1 MFVIIFSYLYW
12 FLFSFESNDYLYNN
26 KESIV
31 NIEKEVNSYPLL
43 VEENFESNV
52 LEKLLKNDYF
62 LDSSIFK
69 YVDNKVSYNNKEY
82 LPDNLVTLSWS
93 FLYDS
98 KKNSRL
104 RVVALNSLKNLSK
117 EYHNKFWIKLKVVS
131 AYRSYLYQKWIKD
144 RGCSDL
150 FCAKAW
156 FSEHQSGLAVD
167 FWEATTEERY
177 KNNDKLK
184 LYFEWMKVNW
194 PKFWFTNTYQKWRD
208 VDWYSIEPWHWRYV
222 WKDLS
227 IYLYDNNLTFSE
239 FYYSNIF
246 IKG

>member
-1 MFVIIFSYLYW
+1 MFMIMFSFLYW
-12 FLFSFESNDYLYNN
+12 FFFSSESNINIYDN
-26 KESIV
+26 KDPVI
-31 NIEKEVNSYPLL
+31 NIEKEVKTPSLL
-43 VEENFESNV
+43 VEESFDSNV
-52 LEKLLKNDYF
+52 LEKLLKNDYMSDVS
-62 LDSSIFK
+62 LLK
-69 YVDNKVSYNNKEY
+69 YVDNKVSYNDKEY
-82 LPDNLVTLSWS
+82 LPNNLVSLSWS
-93 FLYDS
+93 FLHDS
-98 KKNSRL
+98 KSNSRL
-104 RVVALNSLKNLSK
+104 RLVALNDLKKMSE
-117 EYHNKFWIKLKVVS
+117 EYHNNFWIKLKVVS

-144 RGCSDL
+144 RWCSDL

-177 KNNDKLK
+177 KNNSKLK

-194 PKFWFTNTYQKWRD
+194 PKFWFTNTYQKWKD
-208 VDWYSIEPWHWRYV
+208 IDWYGVEPWHWRYV

-227 IYLYDNNLTFSE
+227 TYLYDNDLTFSE